1 MYYSGL
7 SPDEITLVDAAKNI
21 GIVFEGMEGNLV
33 ELNVFGRKKKM
44 ELITMFEFSSERK
57 CMSVI
62 IRENN
67 LIKLYVKGAD
77 NVIGKKLRSGN

>member
-1 MYYSGL
+1 MQGK
-7 SPDEITLVDAAKNI
+7 EI
-21 GIVFEGMEGNLV
+21 G
-33 ELNVFGRKKKM
+33 LNVFGNSKLV
-44 ELITMFEFSSERK
+44 EVVAMFEFSSDRK

-77 NVIGKKLRSGN
+77 NVIYKKLR